1 MKFKFFPD
9 AAFFD
14 PQKARFE
21 DLAGDVG
28 KELKILSKRRP
39 DLFLRVKTF
48 LKSLLNVVDIFPYLK
63 NEQIYKFS
71 KDKEGLYEMRIPKQA
86 QGGVFRIYF
95 CFSLIEIQTLILLCA
110 ELKHKKEPMKL
121 GNAVE
126 KLKQYR
132 ELVKQGVLL

>member
-1 MKFKFFPD
+1 MKLKFFPD
-9 AAFFD
+9 TEFFD
-14 PQKARFE
+14 PQKAKFE

-28 KELKILSKRRP
+28 KELKGLSKRRP
-39 DLFLRVKTF
+39 DLYLRVKSF
-48 LKSLLNVVDIFPYLK
+48 LMALLNVVDILPYLK
-63 NEQIYKFS
+63 NEQIYKFQ

-86 QGGVFRIYF
+86 HAGVFRIYF
-95 CFSLIEIQTLILLCA
+95 CFSITELQTLILLCA

-126 KLKQYR
+126 KLKQYK